1 MWKPNSRPA
10 DMPSAAADKN
20 QVNAVQPQ
28 SDAPKSPA
36 PPLQPQSGQAVIG
49 KSIVI
54 KGEITGSE
62 ALHIHG
68 RVEGPIDM
76 GTNYLHIGAGAT
88 VISDIKAGE
97 LVVRGTVRGNVTLSD
112 RLDVRSG
119 GSLVGNVDAKRIIV
133 EDGAHCKGNI
143 EMRSP
148 EQKPS
153 VAMPFGQKKDSGSV
167 SLSGEKAFGTVA
179 G

>member
-10 DMPSAAADKN
+10 DMPFAAADKN
-20 QVNAVQPQ
+20 QVSTVQPQ
-28 SDAPKSPA
+28 SVAPKSPA
-36 PPLQPQSGQAVIG
+36 PPPQPQSGQAVIG

-68 RVEGPIDM
+68 RVEGPIDV
-76 GTNYLHIGAGAT
+76 GANYLHIGAGAT
-88 VISDIKAGE
+88 VVSDIKAGE
-97 LVVRGTVRGNVTLSD
+97 LVVRGTVRGNVILSD
-112 RLDVRSG
+112 RLDVRTG
-119 GSLVGNVDAKRIIV
+119 GSLVGDVDAKRIIV
-133 EDGAHCKGNI
+133 EDGAHFKGNI
-143 EMRSP
+143 DMHGP

-153 VAMPFGQKKDSGSV
+153 AAMPFGQKKESGSV
-167 SLSGEKAFGTVA
+167 SVSGEKSFGTVA

>member
-20 QVNAVQPQ
+20 QLSSVQPQ
-28 SDAPKSPA
+28 SDALKSPA
-36 PPLQPQSGQAVIG
+36 PPPQPPSGQAVIG

-76 GTNYLHIGAGAT
+76 GTNYLHVGAGAT

-97 LVVRGTVRGNVTLSD
+97 LVVRGTVRGNVMLSD
-112 RLDVRSG
+112 RLDVRIG
-119 GSLVGNVDAKRIIV
+119 GSLVGNVEAKRIIV

-143 EMRSP
+143 DMRSP
-148 EQKPS
+148 EQRPS
-153 VAMPFGQKKDSGSV
+153 AAVTFGQKKDAGSV
-167 SLSGEKAFGTVA
+167 SVSGEKALRTFA

>member
-1 MWKPNSRPA
+1 MWKPNSRSA

-20 QVNAVQPQ
+20 QVSAAQPQ
-28 SDAPKSPA
+28 SDAPKPPASPQ
-36 PPLQPQSGQAVIG
+36 LQSGQAVIG

-54 KGEITGSE
+54 KGEITGAE

-76 GTNYLHIGAGAT
+76 GANYLHIGAGAT
-88 VISDIKAGE
+88 VVSDIKAGE
-97 LVVRGTVRGNVTLSD
+97 LVVRGTVRGNVILSD

-148 EQKPS
+148 EQKS
-153 VAMPFGQKKDSGSV
+153 SAVPFGQKKDAGSV
-167 SLSGEKAFGTVA
+167 FSGGEKALGTFA